1 MLDLVIPSRK
11 RERKLRANSNRLE
24 AFLRA
29 LPFEYCGWNASG
41 VQALSPGFC
50 LLFDIDKIKSIED
63 LQEAISPDDAASLE
77 GLYDRLLEFGQ
88 PFDLTI
94 TVPMTK
100 KVIRLTGKRGSLAA
114 GEELFNVIWAFDITD
129 YSSKITDALSS
140 LETIELREQE
150 FRLTLNTLP
159 IPVWIRNKDLEIS
172 WVNKAYAEVINET
185 PASII
190 ADQTE
195 LPLTTDENDGRGLK
209 VLAQR
214 AIAQERK
221 QSQTG
226 YLLIKGKRKKI
237 DVNVLPAPDEGTV
250 GCAIDISRVE
260 ELETEMQHLQS
271 SNYEVLEQL
280 RTAIAIYDENAKL
293 DFYNAAFEQL
303 WALDGRWLNKKPR
316 ITDIFDKLRENR
328 KIPEQ
333 ANFVKYKQEWMDKF
347 TSLIEPEESIIY
359 LPNETILRMVVVPRP
374 HGGLLITYEDVTSS
388 IALETSYN
396 TLVAVQKETLDNLAE
411 GLAVVGG
418 DGMIKLSNPVF
429 YTLWDLEPPKNHV
442 DEKVDTFFEK
452 TKPLF
457 KTQNWDQQKSELV
470 NMCFNHKQSSG
481 RVTLKDG
488 RIYSYRSIGLPDGN
502 VLVTFTDMT
511 DTIKVE
517 QALIEKNAALEA
529 AEKLKMDFLANVSYQ
544 LRTPLNA
551 MMGFTEI
558 LHEEY
563 FGKLNER
570 QKSYTENMIR
580 AGHRLITLVDNIL
593 DLSTIEAGYLI
604 LDLESIKLTTT
615 IDNVIDLTQDWARRE
630 GIEIE
635 NKTPKNIGSLMA
647 DQRRFKQVMLHLI
660 RNAIDYT
667 PSGGQIL
674 VGAKKSGDEI
684 MVYVQDKGVGI
695 PAEDLERIFI
705 PFEKSENAV
714 EKKKQSNH
722 NRHSGAGLGLSL
734 VKHIVELHGGR
745 VEIDSE
751 EKKGTKVM
759 CYYPLSANQ
768 NSKKKSSTK
777 RKK

>member
-11 RERKLRANSNRLE
+11 RERKYRANANRLE

-41 VQALSPGFC
+41 VQALSSRFGQ
-50 LLFDIDKIKSIED
+50 LFDLDKIKSIED
-63 LQEAISPDDAASLE
+63 IQEVLDPGDAAALDSLYTNLVE
-77 GLYDRLLEFGQ
+77 LGREF
-88 PFDLTI
+88 DITI
-94 TVPMTK
+94 TAPTTS
-100 KVIRLTGKRGSLAA
+100 KVIRLTGQRGSLAA
-114 GEELFNVIWAFDITD
+114 GEEMFNVIWAFDITD
-129 YSSKITDALSS
+129 YANKINDAVST

-150 FRLTLNTLP
+150 FRSTLDALP
-159 IPVWIRNKDLEIS
+159 MPVWIRDSDLNIS
-172 WVNKAYAEVINET
+172 WVNKAYSESLKET
-185 PASII
+185 PATIV
-190 ADQTE
+190 ADQIE
-195 LPLTTDENDGRGLK
+195 LPLTTDENDSRGLK

-214 AIAQERK
+214 ALAQQRK

-226 YLLIKGKRKKI
+226 YILAGGKRTRLEVI
-237 DVNVLPAPDEGTV
+237 MMPADNEGTI
-250 GCAIDISRVE
+250 GCAINIDRIE
-260 ELETEMQHLQS
+260 DLEKEMRHMQS

-280 RTAIAIYDENAKL
+280 RTAIAVYDGDTRLE
-293 DFYNAAFEQL
+293 FYNAAFEQL
-303 WALDGRWLNKKPR
+303 WALDGQWLDKKPK
-316 ITDIFDKLRENR
+316 INDIFDKLRENR

-333 ANFVKYKQEWMDKF
+333 ANFVKYKQDWVEKF
-347 TSLIEPEESIIY
+347 TSLIEPEENILY

-418 DGMIKLSNPVF
+418 DGVIKLFNPVF
-429 YTLWDLEPPKNHV
+429 YTLWDLPVPKDHV
-442 DEKVDTFFEK
+442 QEKVDSFFEK
-452 TKPLF
+452 AKPLF
-457 KTQNWDQQKSELV
+457 KSKSWKERKAELV
-470 NMCFNHKQSSG
+470 DMCFKHQQTSG
-481 RVTLKDG
+481 RLQLADG

-502 VLVTFTDMT
+502 VLVTFTNVT
-511 DTIKVE
+511 DTVKVE
-517 QALIEKNAALEA
+517 QALLEKNAALEA
-529 AEKLKMDFLANVSYQ
+529 AEKLKLDFLANVSYQ

-604 LDLESIKLTTT
+604 LNRESIDLKPVM
-615 IDNVIDLTQDWARRE
+615 DNVVDLTQDWARRE

-635 NKTPKNIGSLMA
+635 NKVPNNIGKLMA
-647 DQRRFKQVMLHLI
+647 DERRFKQVMLHLI

-667 PSGGQIL
+667 QSGGLIK
-674 VGAKKSGDEI
+674 VSAKKAKDDIQVVIEDNGI
-684 MVYVQDKGVGI
+684 GI
-695 PAEDLERIFI
+695 PPDDLDRIFI
-705 PFEKSENAV
+705 PFEKADGPNDND
-714 EKKKQSNH
+714 KDKKQG

-734 VKHIVELHGGR
+734 VKHIVELHDGR
-745 VEIDSE
+745 VEIKST
-751 EKKGTKVM
+751 EKKGTKVT
-759 CYYPLSANQ
+759 CFYPLSANQ
-768 NSKKKSSTK
+768 NT
-777 RKK
+777 